1 MSSVPNALNA
11 DATSLAAA
19 QANQLASSTA
29 MVNQL
34 NSNLQSIYMT
44 AFNNWCISVNAGRI
58 PNTNPP
64 QPPVQYVV
72 SAPDKE
78 GFQWPVVD
86 PAGGLVCAVPPVPAD
101 QTNST
106 PKPANVIDVG
116 HAIPGAPKWFSVGPQ
131 DTFPCGSTTPPVT
144 SEDGTTGVF
153 EKYGAPV
160 GPGWYLLVS

>member
-34 NSNLQSIYMT
+34 NDNLKVIYLT
-44 AFNNWCISVNAGRI
+44 SFNNWCISVNAGRI

-72 SAPDKE
+72 SPPDAE
-78 GFQWPVVD
+78 GFQWPIID
-86 PAGGLVCAVPPVPAD
+86 PAKTPVCPVPPVPPD
-101 QTNST
+101 QTNT
-106 PKPANVIDVG
+106 AVKPPNVIDVG
-116 HAIPGAPKWFSVGPQ
+116 HAIPGVPKWFSVGPQ
-131 DTFPCGSTTPPVT
+131 DTFACGSTTPPVT

-160 GPGWYLLVS
+160 GAGWYLLVS